1 MTASFSS
8 VSATGNDMD
17 EVLEDLCLRA
27 VEALPGEGPPD
38 LAFLFVTPDYGAAVS
53 EAGAAV
59 RDAVEARHLMGCTG
73 GGVIGA
79 EAEREGGH
87 SAALLLARLP
97 GSKIRPFHVTQ
108 QDLAAMGSLEDLEGL
123 IGVPADEDPTF
134 LLLPEPFSLDADG
147 LLGALNHV
155 YAGRPVLGGLA
166 SGGARPGLHVLFL
179 DGERYPEGAVGLA
192 LTGGEVRVTP
202 LVSQGCR
209 PVGRRFAVTKG
220 EGNRIHTLAGK
231 TAEEALRE
239 TVASLSEEDQSLAR
253 TSLHLG
259 RVAHEASAD
268 FHRGDFLIRNLVAL
282 VPEDGSLLVGDH
294 VRVGQTV
301 QFQLRDAATAA
312 EDLGE
317 MLDVAI
323 ADGEPAAA
331 LLFSCGGRGSHLFG
345 RPDHDLGMIRRRL
358 GEFPLAGFFC
368 NGEIGP
374 VGRDNF
380 LHGFTTSLALFR

>member
-1 MTASFSS
+1 
-8 VSATGNDMD
+8 V
-17 EVLEDLCLRA
+17 
-27 VEALPGEGPPD
+27 
-38 LAFLFVTPDYGAAVS
+38 LFVD
-53 EAGAAV
+53 E
-59 RDAVEARHLMGCTG
+59 ERH
-73 GGVIGA
+73 
-79 EAEREGGH
+79 R
-87 SAALLLARLP
+87 
-97 GSKIRPFHVTQ
+97 
-108 QDLAAMGSLEDLEGL
+108 
-123 IGVPADEDPTF
+123 
-134 LLLPEPFSLDADG
+134 
-147 LLGALNHV
+147 
-155 YAGRPVLGGLA
+155 
-166 SGGARPGLHVLFL
+166 
-179 DGERYPEGAVGLA
+179 EGAVGLA
-192 LTGGEVRVTP
+192 LTGGDVTVRP

-231 TAEEALRE
+231 RAEDALRE
-239 TVASLSEEDQSLAR
+239 TVESLSEEDRALAR

-259 RVAHEASAD
+259 RVAHEASAE

-301 QFQLRDAATAA
+301 QFQLRDADTAT

-317 MLDVAI
+317 MLDSA
-323 ADGEPAAA
+323 AAEGTPGAA

-345 RPDHDLGMIRRRL
+345 RPDHDLGMIRRGL

-374 VGRDNF
+374 VGADNF